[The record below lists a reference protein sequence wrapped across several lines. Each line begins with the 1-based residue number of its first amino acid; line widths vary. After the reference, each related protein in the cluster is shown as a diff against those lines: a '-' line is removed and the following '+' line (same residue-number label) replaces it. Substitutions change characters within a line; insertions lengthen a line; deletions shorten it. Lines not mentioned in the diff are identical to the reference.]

1 MAVNMFLKLDTIA
14 GESTN
19 VNHKDEIEIL
29 SFSWGVSNSP
39 TLGATG
45 AAAGKAVPSDVSFV
59 IRSGLAS
66 PPLFL
71 ACVQGRHLKQ
81 GLFVI
86 ENAAAD
92 SPNPADVYTLT
103 LTDVLV
109 SSYQSSGASD
119 APFDSFSLAFR
130 SLRLKEIAESPT
142 GAIGKSTE
150 AGWDFAKNIKLA

>member
-14 GESTN
+14 GESTD
-19 VNHKDEIEIL
+19 VNHKNEIEIL

-71 ACVQGRHLKQ
+71 ACAQGRHLKQ
-81 GLFVI
+81 GIFVI
-86 ENAAAD
+86 ENAAVE
-92 SPNPADVYTLT
+92 SPNPTDNYTLT

-109 SSYQSSGASD
+109 SSYQSSGSSD
-119 APFDSFSLAFR
+119 GPFDSFSLAFR
-130 SLRLKEIAESPT
+130 SLRLKEIADSPVG
-142 GAIGKSTE
+142 GAPKTIE
-150 AGWDFAKNIKLA
+150 AAFDFAKNIKL